1 MVKYI
6 HCHLYQALVRSLTI
20 MIYYSSVILQVFIT
34 GILGYVGARDDSKPN
49 KCLVSFK
56 LCMSFSP
63 QPGFKGFSHF
73 YLSISEQV
81 LEEFLNFLQVY
92 FLKKTENLSM
102 ATKQAVYVNGSPLNP
117 KQYCWI
123 SKTGS
128 IRYEQNDTH
137 KICFF
142 TGLEIF
148 KKSQVEFLGPV
159 KLSCSQILKSQLQC
173 IS

>member
-6 HCHLYQALVRSLTI
+6 HCHLYQALVKSLTI

-81 LEEFLNFLQVY
+81 

-142 TGLEIF
+142 TGLEIL
-148 KKSQVEFLGPV
+148 KKSQVAFLRPV